1 MFFVNHNYQIKL
13 NGYGEHEA
21 HTRSPQQASA
31 LLKPP
36 QKASALLKP
45 PQKASALLK
54 PPQKASALLKPPQK
68 ASALLKPSQKA
79 SALLKP
85 SQKATQLIIN
95 IYTQQMVKYSTT
107 KLFCFKQYDLMTM
120 YYVKSGQSLADLH
133 LFGAQ

>member
-1 MFFVNHNYQIKL
+1 MFFVNHNYPTRWKQIKL

-21 HTRSPQQASA
+21 HTRSPQQ
-31 LLKPP
+31 
-36 QKASALLKP
+36 ASALLKP